1 MTIPLIPRLVGSLRN
16 KLLLYS
22 LVIMIVP
29 FAVAGGIGYWTFTEQ
44 ADTTAVRETSN
55 IANSTG
61 RIINA
66 FMNDRIN
73 DVLVWADL
81 RLMKEAIEVAEVR
94 EDASQA
100 LREVVKA
107 YGSYEAFLLADA
119 KGNCVA
125 SSWPA
130 LVATDLSAN
139 PAFKGAKDGKL
150 YVSDFEPSPIVQ
162 QTDPDSKGWTVAI
175 SAPVKVG
182 TNVIGVIIGYIKW
195 SAAQQLIAEIRPGVT
210 GYVYV
215 LDKNQ
220 KVVFHPNKTFYGKTP
235 TQVGAPAVVE
245 AAFKAKKSFARY
257 DYKNPKTGKLE
268 KDKPV
273 GIVYPKSFEKFKSL
287 GWGVGA
293 TAAQEELTPGL
304 TDIIERN
311 SIVAIVAL
319 ILVIIA
325 AIVTS
330 RRITRPMVSL
340 SETMDQV
347 GQNLDLTMRAPVL
360 TSDESGRTAS
370 TFNDLLERLQDAF
383 AGVLRGVERV
393 RQSSTQVNEAAQRIV
408 VNATAQAERARNVL
422 DRVGAMGETAREV
435 SGNAEETLKTASTT
449 AGSVQKMA
457 SEIEDV
463 ARIAGDQDKASVEGE
478 SIVDAM
484 GATAREVSGKAGD
497 QFTSARQTEEAVNR
511 MARTID
517 DMTQNA
523 AEASRQSELTDR
535 FAREG
540 GDAVDKVVE
549 GMKGIAESAEQ
560 INEIMV
566 VISSIAEQ
574 TNLLAL
580 NAAIEAARAGE
591 HGKGFAVVADEVRKL
606 AERTAESTNEIADLI
621 KLSNRRVEEGQR
633 LSATSRQ
640 ALAQIQDAVAR
651 TNALITGISEG
662 TVRQTDDA
670 ARVQQAM
677 TQLTALAQDIMG
689 LTGEQATR
697 RERAAGIMGG
707 IRDLSRNISVRANSE
722 VEVSSTVTQEMTDVT
737 ARAENITKLTAL
749 QTERAAALR
758 QIMTEMAEV
767 AMTNAQ
773 GAAGAT
779 ETTQGLAD
787 LAEEL
792 GDLIGQFRVSLEA

>member
-1 MTIPLIPRLVGSLRN
+1 MKIPLIPRLVGSLRN

-29 FAVAGGIGYWTFTEQ
+29 FAVAGILGYWSFTGQ
-44 ADTTAVRETSN
+44 AETTAVRETTNVADS
-55 IANSTG
+55 AGT
-61 RIINA
+61 IING
-66 FMNDRIN
+66 FMNDRMN
-73 DVLVWADL
+73 DVVVWADL

-107 YGSYEAFLLADA
+107 YGSYEAFLLADS

-139 PAFKGAKDGKL
+139 PAFKAAKDGKL
-150 YVSDFEPSPIVQ
+150 SVSEFERSPIVEQ
-162 QTDPDSKGWTVAI
+162 IDPDSKGWTLAI

-182 TNVIGVIIGYIKW
+182 TNVIGVLIGYIKW
-195 SAAQQLIAEIRPGVT
+195 SSAQELISGIKAGVT

-220 KVVFHPNKTFYGKTP
+220 KVVFHPDKNFYGKTP

-245 AAFKAKKSFARY
+245 ASFKAKKPFARY
-257 DYKNPKTGKLE
+257 EYKNPKTGNLE

-273 GIVYPKSFEKFKSL
+273 GIVYPKDFKNFKSL

-293 TAAQEELTPGL
+293 TASQEELTPGL
-304 TDIIERN
+304 SEVIQLNTII
-311 SIVAIVAL
+311 AIVAL
-319 ILVIIA
+319 ILVALA
-325 AIVTS
+325 AVVTS

-340 SETMDQV
+340 SDTMDQV
-347 GQNLDLTMRAPVL
+347 GQNLDLTMRAPIL
-360 TSDESGRTAS
+360 SSDESGRTAA

-383 AGVLRGVERV
+383 AGVLKGVERV
-393 RQSSTQVNEAAQRIV
+393 RQSSSQVNEAAQRIV

-422 DRVGAMGETAREV
+422 ERVGAMGETAREV
-435 SGNAEETLKTASTT
+435 SGNAEETLKTAATT
-449 AGSVQKMA
+449 AGSLQKMA
-457 SEIEDV
+457 SEIQDV
-463 ARIAGDQDKASVEGE
+463 AKIAGDQDQASVEGE

-484 GATAREVSGKAGD
+484 GATAREVAGKAGE
-497 QFTSARQTEEAVNR
+497 QFTAARQTGEAVNR
-511 MARTID
+511 MATTIEG
-517 DMTQNA
+517 MTQSA
-523 AEASRQSELTDR
+523 GEASRQSELTDR

-540 GDAVDKVVE
+540 GAAVDKVVE

-621 KLSNRRVEEGQR
+621 KLSNKRVEEGQR
-633 LSATSRQ
+633 LSATSRE

-662 TVRQTDDA
+662 TVRQIDDA
-670 ARVQQAM
+670 TRVQQAM
-677 TQLTALAQDIMG
+677 TQLTALAQDITT

-697 RERAAGIMGG
+697 RERAASIMT
-707 IRDLSRNISVRANSE
+707 DLRGLSGNIAERAKSE
-722 VEVSSTVTQEMTDVT
+722 VEVSSTVTQEMADVT
-737 ARAENITKLTAL
+737 ARAENITKLTGL

-773 GAAGAT
+773 GAAGAS
-779 ETTQGLAD
+779 ETTQGLVEVS
-787 LAEEL
+787 EEL